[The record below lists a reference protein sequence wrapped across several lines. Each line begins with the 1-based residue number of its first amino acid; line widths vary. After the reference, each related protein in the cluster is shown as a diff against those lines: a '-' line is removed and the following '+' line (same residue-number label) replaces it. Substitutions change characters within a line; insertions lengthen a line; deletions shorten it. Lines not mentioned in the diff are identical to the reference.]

1 MRWPDGLLARSM
13 FDAGTRLLVELAE
26 EAARFERFARAD
38 ARLADLFCLLEDCAA
53 RGLPEE
59 ARGASYRTLLE
70 VAECAHLQ
78 EDLKGQFYGA
88 CERLGLSERHAAHM
102 RARLLNSS
110 RAAPP
115 SAPLSAPRA
124 AEGATA
130 HQAALP

>member
-1 MRWPDGLLARSM
+1 MP
-13 FDAGTRLLVELAE
+13 
-26 EAARFERFARAD
+26 
-38 ARLADLFCLLEDCAA
+38 
-53 RGLPEE
+53 
-59 ARGASYRTLLE
+59 
-70 VAECAHLQ
+70 

-102 RARLLNSS
+102 RARLLNSAS